1 MRHFLIT
8 RFCYLVV
15 FTVLPNF
22 IKEDV
27 KVGGLMFADDF
38 FGLTTNAEDLQTL
51 NGG

>member
-22 IKEDV
+22 IKKDV
-27 KVGGLMFADDF
+27 KVGGLMFANDF
-38 FGLTTNAEDLQTL
+38 LGLTTNAEDLQTL